1 MATKATGAKL
11 KRQDVYASNGSGAY
25 TQITKAK
32 NIQFDIQ
39 WETEDTSDLDL
50 PGDWTTNE
58 TTVRTIQ
65 PVTFDLYFEPGNATH
80 DEITGILNDF
90 ANDTLRF
97 WQVQLRTGKA
107 RQFEGKVTQI
117 GEAVQAKGLIMTRV
131 TITPRGALTY
141 ATAA

>member
-11 KRQDVYASNGSGAY
+11 KRQNTYASDGSGAY

-39 WETEDTSDLDL
+39 WEIEDTSDLDL
-50 PGDWTTNE
+50 VSDYTTNE
-58 TTVRTIQ
+58 TTVRSIQ
-65 PVTFDLYFEPGNATH
+65 PVTFDLYFEPANATH
-80 DEITGILNDF
+80 DEITGLISDF
-90 ANDTLRF
+90 VGDVLRF

-107 RQFEGKVTQI
+107 RQFEGKVTGI
-117 GEAVQAKGLIMTRV
+117 SEAIQAKGLIMTRV
-131 TITPRGALTY
+131 TITPRGAVTY